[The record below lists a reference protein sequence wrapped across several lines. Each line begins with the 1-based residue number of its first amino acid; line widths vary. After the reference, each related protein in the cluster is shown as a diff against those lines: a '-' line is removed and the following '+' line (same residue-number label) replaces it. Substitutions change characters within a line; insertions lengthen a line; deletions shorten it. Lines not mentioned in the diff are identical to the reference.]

1 MAENNWDQVRHD
13 KDAYRAKLA
22 SLPVSEKV
30 AIMERLRHRAEE
42 IRGSA
47 TPVSAR
53 FRETI
58 SNVRVV
64 QLNIGLLQRVT
75 SNIRLGVLGADATS
89 VAFAMMRKGY

>member
-1 MAENNWDQVRHD
+1 MAENNWDQVRQD

-30 AIMERLRHRAEE
+30 ALIERLRDRAEE

-58 SNVRVV
+58 SNIRVEH
-64 QLNIGLLQRVT
+64 LDPGALQGVT
-75 SNIRLGVLGADATS
+75 GNIRLGVLGADATS
-89 VAFAMMRKGY
+89 VAFAMNRKG